1 MQLSLPFQT
10 STKADLF
17 KEEDFLPLT
26 ENSAAINFL
35 KKFFEQKDF
44 VSSQFQSLILKG
56 AKDCGK
62 THLLHIFAKKFAAE
76 FLDQEKIIG
85 VNPADFFTAHQF
97 YILENV
103 AEITDEGLVLRLIN
117 SAVEAKAFLIL
128 SSRNAPQF
136 SLKDLASRVK
146 NIFSVE
152 IKNPSQESL
161 KLLLTNSFS
170 RKQIKLSRAV
180 IDFVSENIDRSYE
193 SLFAAVRLLEFHSQE
208 SAKALDLNA
217 VKKILSKS

>member
-180 IDFVSENIDRSYE
+180 IDFVSENIARDYE
-193 SLFAAVRLLEFHSQE
+193 SLFAAVRLLEFCSQE